1 MIGGV
6 LLEGCLVV
14 VVELHGVVPRRSVFL
29 DANIYSNA
37 LFIHTQKQ
45 TPTIPPVHSHL
56 KP

>member
-14 VVELHGVVPRRSVFL
+14 VVELHGVVVPRRSVFL

-45 TPTIPPVHSHL
+45 TPE
-56 KP
+56 